1 MFVIFSVELFQNLQY
16 TTLIASWSVKLCLVL
31 TKCTS
36 VGNGFNVY
44 YRPYSPYNVTR
55 PENTAV
61 FCISA
66 FSRSSNTIYNQ
77 ASSDCNSQVSS
88 YIYIDLFISEDRYYL
103 LIIQKMR
110 KFKFIYYQRIDFF
123 TAHLDKVNV
132 CRITYAQHNIHNHE
146 SWA

>member
-1 MFVIFSVELFQNLQY
+1 MYFDAQSWLALFSVDCWYYPREEHRPKSNVELKRQKRSKCLSFSRWNY
-16 TTLIASWSVKLCLVL
+16 FKFFSVPLWFRLDPSNCAWFWQ
-31 TKCTS
+31 S
-36 VGNGFNVY
+36 VPMNAY

-88 YIYIDLFISEDRYYL
+88 FIYIDLFISEDRYYL
-103 LIIQKMR
+103 LIIQKCGS
-110 KFKFIYYQRIDFF
+110 
-123 TAHLDKVNV
+123 L
-132 CRITYAQHNIHNHE
+132 
-146 SWA
+146 S